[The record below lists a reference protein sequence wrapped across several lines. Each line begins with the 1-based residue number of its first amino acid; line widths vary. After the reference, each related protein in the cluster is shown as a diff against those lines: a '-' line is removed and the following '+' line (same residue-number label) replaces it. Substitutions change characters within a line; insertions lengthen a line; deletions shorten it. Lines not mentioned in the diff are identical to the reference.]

1 MRDLIIKNRY
11 SIAAVV
17 ILLALIS
24 SRLPYLANHPAEAG
38 ERWRQPDT
46 HSMIINLIEDGFN
59 IFRPQLN
66 YDGPKPNYAELEFP
80 VYAFL
85 SAVLFLVIGESF
97 VIPRLIS
104 LIFFALSAYYLYLL
118 MKRYFSFV
126 ISALTMAI
134 YCLLPISLFYSRAII
149 PDPSMMFFFIAGYYY
164 FVKWF
169 ETGRGLFVSAV
180 LISLGILTKPPVAF
194 IGLAILILCIR
205 KFGPSFIKEKRLW
218 LYAAITLLPCAA
230 WITFGRL
237 TAEFNYITD
246 VATIHVFK
254 KAFIGF
260 FTPETFKDMIGRIK
274 DMIGVPVICAAV
286 IGMSRFR
293 KGFPLPVFLFVLS
306 MCVEM
311 VTIMG
316 AIQLRYYLFP
326 FAPAMSVMAALA
338 FDSGFE
344 LLKLRAGDWGLW
356 FKGLSIGAML
366 VLIFIS
372 SNNYAKPLL
381 DVSSNQWIIDGAHI
395 IDENSH
401 KGDVFV
407 IGVQEPS
414 LLSLSHRE
422 GYRANLAYYD
432 FIPTE
437 HTAELD
443 YFIANGANY
452 FYVYNGYI
460 YNDKGGEYLALLEEN
475 YKKTDFGNGHVIYD
489 LRYAAEGA
497 P

>member
-1 MRDLIIKNRY
+1 MRDFAVKNKY
-11 SIAAVV
+11 SIAAIV
-17 ILLALIS
+17 ILIVMVCT
-24 SRLPYLANHPAEAG
+24 RLPYLANHPAEAG

-46 HSMIINLIEDGFN
+46 HSMIVNLIEDSFN
-59 IFRPQLN
+59 VFRPQLN

-80 VYAFL
+80 VYAFV
-85 SAVLFLVIGESF
+85 SAVLYLIFGESF
-97 VIPRLIS
+97 IIPRLIS
-104 LIFFALSAYYLYLL
+104 LVFFTLSAYYLYLL
-118 MKRYFSFV
+118 MRKYFSFT
-126 ISALTMAI
+126 ISVLSMAI
-134 YCLLPISLFYSRAII
+134 YSLLPISLFYSRAII
-149 PDPSMMFFFIAGYYY
+149 PDPSMMFFLISGYYY
-164 FVKWF
+164 FTKWY
-169 ETGRGLFVSAV
+169 ETDKGLFLSAV
-180 LISLGILTKPPVAF
+180 LISFGILTKPPVAF
-194 IGLAILILCIR
+194 IGLAALILCIQ
-205 KFGPSFIKEKRLW
+205 KFGAAFIREKRLW

-237 TAEFNYITD
+237 TAEFNYITN
-246 VATIHVFK
+246 VATTHVFK

-260 FTPETFKDMIGRIK
+260 FTQETLNDMIGRIK
-274 DMIGVPVICAAV
+274 DMIGVPVMCTAV
-286 IGMSRFR
+286 IGVSRFR
-293 KGFPLPVFLFVLS
+293 KGFPLPVLLFVLS

-326 FAPAMSVMAALA
+326 FASAMSVMAALA

-344 LLKLRAGDWGLW
+344 FLKPRVSDWGIW
-356 FKGLSIGAML
+356 FKGISIGAML
-366 VLIFIS
+366 MLVFVT

-381 DVSSNQWIIDGAHI
+381 DVSSNQWIVDGARI
-395 IDENSH
+395 IDNNSK

-407 IGVQEPS
+407 IGVQEPT

-437 HTAELD
+437 HTAELE
-443 YFIANGANY
+443 YFIENGARY

-460 YNDKGGEYLALLEEN
+460 YSDKEGEYITLLEDN

-489 LRYAAEGA
+489 LWTAAEGA
-497 P
+497 S